1 MMKNGRRRGEK
12 MKRGEL
18 IKWKG
23 DTLTRLLD
31 LYEKYRD
38 NREVECE
45 LFYLIRRLMLIR
57 DNDERERF
65 LSICHVTGL
74 EMKIKELAK
83 IYRLRKLI

>member
-1 MMKNGRRRGEK
+1 

-57 DNDERERF
+57 DNNERERF
-65 LSICHVTGL
+65 LHVCHVTGL
-74 EMKIKELAK
+74 ELKVKELAK
-83 IYRLRKLI
+83 IAGTEETYDGYFLSIH